1 MPAPSS
7 ATAISA
13 EPPPRIST
21 LTERAPASSEFS
33 TSSLTADAGRSTT
46 SPAAIWLATCSGKI
60 WTMWSDI
67 PARHCSFRT
76 GYSCNSPVWRQKSGD
91 CQYGLKIAA
100 GFEKLSARRI
110 RFFSI
115 TRKMRKITVMLLGA
129 AILVTAAAAGAYA
142 DQIKIGVG
150 VIGPISPQTE
160 ADIDQLVGKLPNV
173 KAVPIQPP
181 GGVDACVKRFV
192 AGDPDD
198 RLDAVMVVSLPT
210 ESFQSQ
216 RDSNEAKFTGA
227 YEIWTLNLSTL
238 AEDRHRFTFT
248 DSETVVG
255 GLSAFLALPAQ
266 AFAERAT
273 GKKLISS
280 DQYQAFEAVQTR
292 VEAKLIAATKL
303 YLMTASIRDTAPL
316 VPLDTAKALLD
327 RGDGEDA
334 MAVFKSA
341 GINNPEVQ
349 QMIANAQGQ
358 LKRSAA
364 NALLGRTLGAMAGG
378 NADAARLILA
388 DYEKA
393 PSAESSRADSIRRVL
408 AYVPAHT
415 ESPYDG
421 VMKSDVPTLDHQ
433 AFVAMIKQMF
443 SEQTGSAPD
452 DVIVGA
458 HDITIEDK
466 DAPQGLKEQLD
477 SYAAALGR
485 SAWLMSLKCGCDANA
500 VLESEAVGEAL
511 LKARYSPSFKRPQVG
526 LP

>member
-1 MPAPSS
+1 MK
-7 ATAISA
+7 
-13 EPPPRIST
+13 
-21 LTERAPASSEFS
+21 
-33 TSSLTADAGRSTT
+33 
-46 SPAAIWLATCSGKI
+46 KI
-60 WTMWSDI
+60 
-67 PARHCSFRT
+67 
-76 GYSCNSPVWRQKSGD
+76 
-91 CQYGLKIAA
+91 IA
-100 GFEKLSARRI
+100 
-110 RFFSI
+110 
-115 TRKMRKITVMLLGA
+115 MLLGA
-129 AILVTAAAAGAYA
+129 AIIVAAAAAGAHA
-142 DQIKIGVG
+142 DPIKIGVG

-160 ADIDQLVGKLPNV
+160 ADIDQIVGKLPNV

-210 ESFQSQ
+210 ESFQSSH
-216 RDSNEAKFTGA
+216 DSSEAKFTGA
-227 YEIWTLNLSTL
+227 YEIRTLNLSTL

-248 DSETVVG
+248 DSEPIIG
-255 GLSAFLALPAQ
+255 GASAFLALPAQ
-266 AFAERAT
+266 VFAERAT

-292 VEAKLIAATKL
+292 VESKLVAATKL
-303 YLMTASIRDTAPL
+303 YLATASIRDTGPL
-316 VPLDTAKALLD
+316 TPLNTAKALLD

-334 MAVFKSA
+334 MAVFKST
-341 GINNPEVQ
+341 GINNPELQAQVQ

-358 LKRSAA
+358 LRRSEA

-378 NADAARLILA
+378 NAGAARLILA

-458 HDITIEDK
+458 RDITIEDK

-485 SAWLMSLKCGCDANA
+485 SAWLMSLKCGCDASA
-500 VLESEAVGEAL
+500 VLE
-511 LKARYSPSFKRPQVG
+511 
-526 LP
+526 